1 MRGVSRWAKYQ
12 AYLATWR
19 HLKNSLLH
27 FMMAKRDRLES
38 GAVLAEGCAVGVSL
52 HYMLALVCFW
62 VYYFV
67 FKCTGQDVLLE

>member
-1 MRGVSRWAKYQ
+1 MGQSRHDNSRWLKLSS
-12 AYLATWR
+12 AYTLPDDERNLQMGKISGISCDLET

-52 HYMLALVCFW
+52 QLC
-62 VYYFV
+62 
-67 FKCTGQDVLLE
+67 